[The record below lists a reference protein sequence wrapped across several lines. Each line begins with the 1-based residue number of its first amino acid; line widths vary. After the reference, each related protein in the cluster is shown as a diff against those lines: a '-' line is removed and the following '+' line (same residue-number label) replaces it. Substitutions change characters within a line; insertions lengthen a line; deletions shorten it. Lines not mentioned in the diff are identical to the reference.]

1 MIYLYLCGVSL
12 DLKYD
17 FISVSQIKSYH
28 LDNTLLN
35 ENIEPWTAYLV
46 FNLYQNSFFRFKMIW
61 INVTGCVS
69 EVAASCCTMWRFTR

>member
-12 DLKYD
+12 DLKYA

-46 FNLYQNSFFRFKMIW
+46 FNLYQN
-61 INVTGCVS
+61 
-69 EVAASCCTMWRFTR
+69 